1 LSQAVLLKQGS
12 ISYLA
17 RLSEIIIACFSP
29 KTKKVANI
37 IRTSV
42 AAVARRR
49 VPTQAIS
56 GDIRLILSLRF
67 ECLLVVVLLP
77 PVRSSGHAM
86 GVRQSRGF

>member
-1 LSQAVLLKQGS
+1 VSQAVLLKEGS
-12 ISYLA
+12 ISYLT
-17 RLSEIIIACFSP
+17 RLGDLIIACFSP
-29 KTKKVANI
+29 KTKKVAKI

-49 VPTQAIS
+49 EPTQAIS

-67 ECLLVVVLLP
+67 ECPLVVVMLP

-86 GVRQSRGF
+86 GVWQSGVF